1 MISIRQNIFETNSSS
16 IHTLAI
22 MKKEDF
28 IRWYNSSDEK
38 PNDEALYF
46 IEHKDGNKNTVTF
59 ITEKKVKEDLL
70 ASGNWMKDEYE
81 KAIDENSLYK
91 AKAMLNSYAVRHLGA
106 YPSGWFGDIVY
117 KEFDDYVAVSVYV
130 DEE

>member
-1 MISIRQNIFETNSSS
+1 MITIRTCVFETNSSS

-28 IRWYNSSDEK
+28 RRWYNSSNEEPD
-38 PNDEALYF
+38 DAALYF
-46 IEHKDGNKNTVTF
+46 IKHKDGNKSTVTF
-59 ITEKKVKEDLL
+59 ITEKRVKEDLL

-91 AKAMLNSYAVRHLGA
+91 AKEMLNLYAVRCLGA
-106 YPSGWFGDIVY
+106 YPSGWFGDVVY
-117 KEFDDYVAVSVYV
+117 EEFEDYVAVSVYI